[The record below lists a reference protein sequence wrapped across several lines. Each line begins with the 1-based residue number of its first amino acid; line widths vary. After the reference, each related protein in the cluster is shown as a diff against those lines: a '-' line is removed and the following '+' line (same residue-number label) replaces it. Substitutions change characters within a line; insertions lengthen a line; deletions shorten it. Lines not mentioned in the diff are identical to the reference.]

1 MYGKKTSF
9 TDIFSDLKWANL
21 QLMVYRTSAVNS
33 PPEAEQPQK
42 PSGFLYFNLFVAD
55 YWEKCGSWDDPA
67 DIPEEKTWAHLQFFN
82 ANNKEIQIF
91 FFFFPKMNS
100 K

>member
-1 MYGKKTSF
+1 MYEKETSL

-21 QLMVYRTSAVNS
+21 QLMVYFFTSNS

-42 PSGFLYFNLFVAD
+42 PSGFLHFNLYVAD

-67 DIPEEKTWAHLQFFN
+67 DIPEEKTWAHLQLFN
-82 ANNKEIQIF
+82 ANNKAIQF
-91 FFFFPKMNS
+91 FFFSKMNS